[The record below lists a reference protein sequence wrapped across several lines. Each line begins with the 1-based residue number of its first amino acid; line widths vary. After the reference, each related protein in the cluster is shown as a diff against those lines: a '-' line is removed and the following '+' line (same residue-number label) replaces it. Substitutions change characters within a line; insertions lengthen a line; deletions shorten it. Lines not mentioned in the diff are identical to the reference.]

1 MVKLPPLSLY
11 IHIPWCVQKCPYCDF
26 NSHAL
31 KGEVPHDD
39 YVQHLLNDLNN
50 DVAYAQGREVKTIFI
65 GGGTPSLLSGPAM
78 QTLLDGVR
86 ARLPLAA
93 DAEITMEANPG
104 TVEADRFV
112 DYQRAGVNRISI
124 GVQSFSEEKLK
135 RLGRIH
141 GPQEAKRAANLASGL
156 GLRSFNLD
164 LMHGLPDQSLEEALG
179 DLRQAI
185 ELNPPHLSWYQLTI
199 EPNTLFGSRPPVLP
213 DDDALWDIFE
223 QGHQLL
229 TAAGYQQ
236 YETSAYAKPGYQ
248 CQHNLNYWRFGD
260 YIGIGCGAHG
270 KVTFPDGRILRTTK
284 TRHPRGFMQGR
295 YLESQRDVE
304 AADKPFEFFM
314 NRFRLLEPA
323 PRVEFSQYTG
333 LSEEVI
339 RPQLVRH
346 RKNYLITPLR
356 RSCSVSFFQRS
367 LAWLISSIFIKIA
380 TFLLFISETFIV
392 NGYCPFSSVI
402 QSSCN
407 LRLSF
412 CDCRKVCRR
421 CSLISKS
428 RFC

>member
-1 MVKLPPLSLY
+1 MADLPPLSLY

-39 YVQHLLNDLNN
+39 YVQHLLSDLDND
-50 DVAYAQGREVKTIFI
+50 APWAQGREVKTIFI

-86 ARLPLAA
+86 ARLTLAA

-112 DYQRAGVNRISI
+112 EYQRAGVNRISI
-124 GVQSFSEEKLK
+124 GVQSFSEPKLT

-141 GPQEAKRAANLASGL
+141 GPEEAKRAARLASGL

-164 LMHGLPDQSLEEALG
+164 LMHGLPDQSLEEALD

-185 ELNPPHLSWYQLTI
+185 ALNPPHLSWYQLTI

-229 TAAGYQQ
+229 SAAGYQQ

-260 YIGIGCGAHG
+260 YLGIGCGAHG
-270 KVTFPDGRILRTTK
+270 KVTLAGGRILRTAK
-284 TRHPRGFMQGR
+284 TRHPRGYMTGN
-295 YLESQRDVE
+295 YLDKQHDVE
-304 AADKPFEFFM
+304 AQDKPFEFFM

-323 PRVEFSQYTG
+323 PRDEFRCYTG
-333 LSEEVI
+333 LDESAI
-339 RPQLVRH
+339 RPQIDEAIAR
-346 RKNYLITPLR
+346 NYLVETPESWQITEHGKL
-356 RSCSVSFFQRS
+356 FLNS
-367 LAWLISSIFIKIA
+367 LLEL
-380 TFLLFISETFIV
+380 FLAE
-392 NGYCPFSSVI
+392 
-402 QSSCN
+402 
-407 LRLSF
+407 
-412 CDCRKVCRR
+412 
-421 CSLISKS
+421 
-428 RFC
+428 

>member
-1 MVKLPPLSLY
+1 MANLPPLSLY

-39 YVQHLLNDLNN
+39 YVQHLLADLDND
-50 DVAYAQGREVKTIFI
+50 AAMAQGREISTIFI

-86 ARLPLAA
+86 ARLTLRA

-124 GVQSFSEEKLK
+124 GVQSFEQTKLT

-141 GPQEAKRAANLASGL
+141 GPEEAIRAARLAHAL

-164 LMHGLPDQSLEEALG
+164 LMHGLPDQTLEDALE

-185 ELNPPHLSWYQLTI
+185 ALNPPHLSWYQLTI

-229 TAAGYQQ
+229 SAAGYQQ

-260 YIGIGCGAHG
+260 YLGIGCGAHG
-270 KVTFPDGRILRTTK
+270 KITYPDGRIIRTAK
-284 TRHPRGFMQGR
+284 TRHPRGYMQGN
-295 YLESQRDVE
+295 YLDKQHEVE
-304 AADKPFEFFM
+304 TADKPFEFFM
-314 NRFRLLEPA
+314 NRFRLLEAA
-323 PRVEFSQYTG
+323 PRAEFTRYTG
-333 LSEEVI
+333 LTEEII
-339 RPQLVRH
+339 RPQIDQALNLGYVVETPEEWQ
-346 RKNYLITPLR
+346 ITEHGKL
-356 RSCSVSFFQRS
+356 FLNS
-367 LAWLISSIFIKIA
+367 LLEL
-380 TFLLFISETFIV
+380 FLA
-392 NGYCPFSSVI
+392 
-402 QSSCN
+402 
-407 LRLSF
+407 
-412 CDCRKVCRR
+412 D
-421 CSLISKS
+421 
-428 RFC
+428 

>member
-1 MVKLPPLSLY
+1 MANLPPLSLY

-39 YVQHLLNDLNN
+39 YVQHLLADL
-50 DVAYAQGREVKTIFI
+50 DKDMAMAQGREITTIFI

-86 ARLPLAA
+86 ARLAVRD

-124 GVQSFSEEKLK
+124 GVQSFDQAKLT

-141 GPQEAKRAANLASGL
+141 GPDEAKRAALLARSL

-164 LMHGLPDQSLEEALG
+164 LMHGLPDQTLGEALD

-185 ELNPPHLSWYQLTI
+185 ALNPPHLSWYQLTI
-199 EPNTLFGSRPPVLP
+199 EPNTMFGSRPPVLP

-229 TAAGYQQ
+229 SAAGYQQ

-260 YIGIGCGAHG
+260 YLGIGCGAHG
-270 KVTFPDGRILRTTK
+270 KITYPDGRILRTSK
-284 TRHPRGFMQGR
+284 TRHPRGYMQGN
-295 YLESQRDVE
+295 YLDRQHDVE

-314 NRFRLLEPA
+314 NRFRLLEAA
-323 PRVEFSQYTG
+323 PRTEFTRYTG
-333 LSEEVI
+333 LSEETV
-339 RPQLVRH
+339 RPQIEQAKSLG
-346 RKNYLITPLR
+346 YIEETPEYWQITQHGKL
-356 RSCSVSFFQRS
+356 FLNS
-367 LAWLISSIFIKIA
+367 LLEL
-380 TFLLFISETFIV
+380 FLA
-392 NGYCPFSSVI
+392 
-402 QSSCN
+402 
-407 LRLSF
+407 
-412 CDCRKVCRR
+412 D
-421 CSLISKS
+421 
-428 RFC
+428 

>member
-1 MVKLPPLSLY
+1 MADLPPLSLY

-39 YVQHLLNDLNN
+39 YVQHLLRDLDND
-50 DVAYAQGREVKTIFI
+50 APWAQGREVKTIFI

-86 ARLPLAA
+86 ARLTLAP

-112 DYQRAGVNRISI
+112 EYQRAGVNRISI
-124 GVQSFSEEKLK
+124 GVQSFSEPKLA

-141 GPQEAKRAANLASGL
+141 GPEEAKRAARLASGL

-164 LMHGLPDQSLEEALG
+164 LMHGLPDQSLEEALD
-179 DLRQAI
+179 DLREAI
-185 ELNPPHLSWYQLTI
+185 ALNPSHLSWYQLTI

-229 TAAGYQQ
+229 TAAGYAQ

-260 YIGIGCGAHG
+260 YLGIGCGAHG
-270 KVTFPDGRILRTTK
+270 KVTLADGRILRTAK
-284 TRHPRGFMQGR
+284 TRHPRGYMTGN
-295 YLESQRDVE
+295 YLDKQHEVE
-304 AADKPFEFFM
+304 AQDKPFEFFM

-323 PRVEFSQYTG
+323 PRAEFARYTG
-333 LSEEVI
+333 LSEAAI
-339 RPQLVRH
+339 RTQIDEAIAL
-346 RKNYLITPLR
+346 NYLVETPESWQITEHGKL
-356 RSCSVSFFQRS
+356 FLNS
-367 LAWLISSIFIKIA
+367 LLEL
-380 TFLLFISETFIV
+380 FLAE
-392 NGYCPFSSVI
+392 
-402 QSSCN
+402 
-407 LRLSF
+407 
-412 CDCRKVCRR
+412 
-421 CSLISKS
+421 
-428 RFC
+428 